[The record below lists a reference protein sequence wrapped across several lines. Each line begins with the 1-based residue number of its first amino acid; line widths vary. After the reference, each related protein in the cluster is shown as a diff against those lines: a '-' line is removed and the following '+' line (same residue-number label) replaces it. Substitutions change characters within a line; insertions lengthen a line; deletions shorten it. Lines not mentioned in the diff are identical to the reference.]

1 MSRIKG
7 NDTGLFMDT
16 LVGIAVLS
24 SLIFL
29 HELGHFLAAR
39 LQGIYAN
46 RFAIGFGPI
55 LWKYQTHDTEFSL
68 RLLPIGGFVGFPD
81 EDPESTIPPDDP
93 NLLKNRPILDR
104 ALVMVAGV
112 VANLIISYLAVLVFV
127 VIAGVQEPTP
137 GLQFAGRPGGTTG
150 FQAGDTLKRVN
161 DQDLGIGQG
170 ALAKVLKTAPAT
182 FPVVLERKG
191 QTLTQTAQ
199 ADDLRGV
206 RILGVTPKE
215 PAALA
220 GMQAGDL
227 VLEIGGKALGVT
239 PESSEQVFR
248 SQIKAAGQQP
258 LALVILREGK
268 RLSLT
273 ATPSEKGQLGVMPA
287 PNLVP
292 SFIQRPQA
300 NPVEAL
306 AAANQRFFL
315 LAESSLK
322 GYGMLFSGQVGLDQL
337 SSPVGIVKYTA
348 DVSSQNPVN
357 LLLVAALL
365 SFSLA
370 ILNLLPIPGLDGS
383 HLAFLLLEAIRG
395 KPISENI
402 QNRLLQTGLIFLM
415 GLSVVLILKDSVNW
429 ILTGSPF

>member
-1 MSRIKG
+1 
-7 NDTGLFMDT
+7 MDT
-16 LVGIAVLS
+16 LVGIGVLS

-55 LWKYQTHDTEFSL
+55 LWKYQTRDTEFSL

-81 EDPESTIPPDDP
+81 EDPDSTIAPDDP

-104 ALVMVAGV
+104 AVVMVAGV

-137 GLQFAGRPGGTTG
+137 GLQFAGRPGTVAVAG

-161 DQDLGIGQG
+161 DRELGIAPVSQTT
-170 ALAKVLKTAPAT
+170 LAEVLKTAPAS

-220 GMQAGDL
+220 GIQAGDL
-227 VLEIGGKALGVT
+227 VLEIGGKTLGVT

-258 LALVILREGK
+258 LSLVILREGK
-268 RLSLT
+268 RLPLT
-273 ATPSEKGQLGVMPA
+273 VTPSEKGQLGVMPA

-292 SFIQRPQA
+292 SFVQRPQA

-322 GYGMLFSGQVGLDQL
+322 GYAMLFSGQVGLDQL

-383 HLAFLLLEAIRG
+383 HLAFLLFEAIRG
-395 KPISENI
+395 KPISENV